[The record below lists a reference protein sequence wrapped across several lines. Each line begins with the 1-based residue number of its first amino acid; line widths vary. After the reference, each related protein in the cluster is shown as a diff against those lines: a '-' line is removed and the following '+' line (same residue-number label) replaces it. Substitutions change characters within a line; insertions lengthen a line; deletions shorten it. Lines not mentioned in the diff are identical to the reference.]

1 MNICCV
7 LPEKYSSPARTVAV
21 SPSGRRPG
29 KGNARD
35 DIVRAAKETFA
46 SQGYDGASLR
56 AVARAAGVDAAL
68 VHHYFDGKADLFM
81 AAMALPFDP
90 RQVKQA
96 AEAEA
101 GASGVLGSAVVEGFL
116 TMWDLAEG
124 TGSSFVSCVGAMAA
138 SPTVADA
145 FRQFVKERVWNQ
157 IAPIAGGSE
166 ATSDTRRSLVSSQL
180 LGLAYARYVLR
191 VPPMSTASPTE
202 IGRWAGP
209 TLDRYSSGSLA
220 EASEAEEQVEPA

>member
-1 MNICCV
+1 M
-7 LPEKYSSPARTVAV
+7 EKFSSAARTGAV

-29 KGNARD
+29 KGSARE

-46 SQGYDGASLR
+46 SQGYEGASLR

-68 VHHYFDGKADLFM
+68 VHHYFDGKADLFI

-90 RQVKQA
+90 RQVQKA
-96 AEAEA
+96 AASEAA
-101 GASGVLGSAVVEGFL
+101 ASGLMGSAVVEGFL

-145 FRQFVKERVWNQ
+145 FREFVKERVWAN
-157 IAPIAGGSE
+157 ITPIAGESA
-166 ATSDTRRSLVSSQL
+166 ATADIRRSLVASQL

-191 VPPMSTASPTE
+191 VPPLSTASPPE

-209 TLDRYSSGSLA
+209 TLDRYSSGSLV
-220 EASEAEEQVEPA
+220 EPVEPVELVEPA

>member
-1 MNICCV
+1 M
-7 LPEKYSSPARTVAV
+7 SPG
-21 SPSGRRPG
+21 GRRPG
-29 KGNARD
+29 KGNARE
-35 DIVRAAKETFA
+35 DIVRAARETFA
-46 SQGYDGASLR
+46 TQGYEGASLR

-90 RQVKQA
+90 RQVKRA

-101 GASGVLGSAVVEGFL
+101 ATSGFIGSAVVEGFL

-138 SPTVADA
+138 SPTIADA
-145 FRQFVKERVWNQ
+145 FREFVKERVWEQ
-157 IAPIAGGSE
+157 ITPVAGESGATAE
-166 ATSDTRRSLVSSQL
+166 ARRGLVASQL
-180 LGLAYARYVLR
+180 LGLAYTRYVLR
-191 VPPMSTASPTE
+191 VPPMSTASPAE

-209 TLDRYSSGSLA
+209 TLDRYSSGSLGEA
-220 EASEAEEQVEPA
+220 EAGPSAG

>member
-1 MNICCV
+1 M
-7 LPEKYSSPARTVAV
+7 SPG
-21 SPSGRRPG
+21 GRRPG

-35 DIVRAAKETFA
+35 DIVRAARETFA
-46 SQGYDGASLR
+46 TQGYEGASLR
-56 AVARAAGVDAAL
+56 AVARVAGVDAAL

-90 RQVKQA
+90 RQVQRA
-96 AEAEA
+96 AETEA
-101 GASGVLGSAVVEGFL
+101 AASGLRGSAVVEGFL
-116 TMWDLAEG
+116 TMWDFAEG

-145 FRQFVKERVWNQ
+145 FREFVKERVWEH
-157 IAPIAGGSE
+157 ITPIAGESE
-166 ATSDTRRSLVSSQL
+166 ATAETRRSLMASQL

-191 VPPMSTASPTE
+191 VPPLSTASPAE

-209 TLDRYSSGSLA
+209 TLDRYRSGELDAATATPS
-220 EASEAEEQVEPA
+220 

>member
-1 MNICCV
+1 M
-7 LPEKYSSPARTVAV
+7 SPG
-21 SPSGRRPG
+21 GRRPG
-29 KGNARD
+29 KGNARE
-35 DIVRAAKETFA
+35 DIVAAARETFA
-46 SQGYDGASLR
+46 SQGYQGASLR

-90 RQVKQA
+90 RQVDRA

-101 GASGVLGSAVVEGFL
+101 AATGFIGSAVVEGFL

-145 FRQFVKERVWNQ
+145 FREFVKERVWEH
-157 IAPIAGGSE
+157 ITPMAGESE
-166 ATSDTRRSLVSSQL
+166 ATSETRRSLVASQL

-191 VPPMSTASPTE
+191 VPPMSTASPAE

-209 TLDRYSSGSLA
+209 TLDRYGSGALDDATANPSP
-220 EASEAEEQVEPA
+220 S

>member
-1 MNICCV
+1 M
-7 LPEKYSSPARTVAV
+7 SPG
-21 SPSGRRPG
+21 GRRPG

-35 DIVRAAKETFA
+35 DILRAARETFA
-46 SQGYDGASLR
+46 TEGYDGASLR
-56 AVARAAGVDAAL
+56 AIARFAGVDAAL

-90 RQVKQA
+90 RHVQEVA
-96 AEAEA
+96 TAEAA
-101 GASGVLGSAVVEGFL
+101 GTGLVGSAVVEGFL
-116 TMWDLAEG
+116 TMWDFAEG

-145 FRQFVKERVWNQ
+145 FREFVKERVWQ
-157 IAPIAGGSE
+157 HITPMAGESE
-166 ATSDTRRSLVSSQL
+166 ATSDTRRSLVASQL

-191 VPPMSTASPTE
+191 VPPLSTASPAE

-209 TLDRYSSGSLA
+209 TLDRYSSGSLQEDDELSP
-220 EASEAEEQVEPA
+220 EAG